1 MPISP
6 AKKIEIINKHA
17 KNYTT
22 KPNGST
28 PVLEGVHYSADG
40 SVIATDRHTLI
51 RIGHAHGFTQAFTSH
66 AKTGAAIDG
75 QYPDTSRII
84 PMELPTQITL
94 ISDRLRRDDIKD
106 AIARTKV
113 ALEAAKLSGGKSYI
127 ARLTLIGS
135 DVRIAANDDN
145 APYRFSAGL
154 SAEIFGPDAEVSF
167 NAEYLLNALNVFKD
181 AGSKRVIIGITGA
194 YTPIV
199 LRDEENEI
207 DIVVLPF
214 RVAKEAA

>member
-1 MPISP
+1 MAISP

-28 PVLEGVHYSADG
+28 PVLEGVHYSANG
-40 SVIATDRHTLI
+40 SVVATDRITLI

-66 AKTGAAIDG
+66 AKTGAEIDG

-84 PMELPTQITL
+84 PQEFKTQIALNGTSVVEAL
-94 ISDRLRRDDIKD
+94 GR
-106 AIARTKV
+106 AKV
-113 ALEAAKLSGGKSYI
+113 ALEIAKATGDKMNLAKITAGDGAATLSISADSPQLTYRANLSGDVSGDNVS
-127 ARLTLIGS
+127 LTL
-135 DVRIAANDDN
+135 N
-145 APYRFSAGL
+145 AQ
-154 SAEIFGPDAEVSF
+154 
-167 NAEYLLNALNVFKD
+167 LLYNALAVLKD
-181 AGSKRVIIGITGA
+181 AGSQSVIIGISGRLS
-194 YTPIV
+194 PIV

-214 RVAKEAA
+214 RVAEEAA

>member
-1 MPISP
+1 MAISP

-40 SVIATDRHTLI
+40 SVVATDRHTLI
-51 RIGHAHGFTQAFTSH
+51 RIGHAHGFTQEFTAH
-66 AKTGAAIDG
+66 AKTGATVDG
-75 QYPDTSRII
+75 QYPDISRII
-84 PMELPTQITL
+84 PMEFKTQ
-94 ISDRLRRDDIKD
+94 
-106 AIARTKV
+106 V
-113 ALEAAKLSGGKSYI
+113 ALNYSGVVEAMGRVKAALEIAKATGDKMNLAKIIVGDGAATLSISADNPQLTYRADFSGGISGES
-127 ARLTLIGS
+127 ASLTL
-135 DVRIAANDDN
+135 N
-145 APYRFSAGL
+145 AQFLY
-154 SAEIFGPDAEVSF
+154 
-167 NAEYLLNALNVFKD
+167 NALAVLKD
-181 AGSKRVIIGITGA
+181 AGSKSVIIGISGRLS
-194 YTPIV
+194 PVV